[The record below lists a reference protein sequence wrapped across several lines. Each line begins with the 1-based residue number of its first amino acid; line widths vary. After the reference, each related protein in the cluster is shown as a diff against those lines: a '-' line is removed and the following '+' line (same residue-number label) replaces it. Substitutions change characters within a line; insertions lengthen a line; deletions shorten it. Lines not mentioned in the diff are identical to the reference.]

1 MIKIPK
7 PSKHILI
14 LKKNFFKIDR
24 YIFNSF
30 ILKFYNQIK
39 YNLKLFIVN
48 LQNKDVDFTKNHN
61 LKKKL
66 IVSLTSYPK
75 RFRTLPLVL
84 NSIVSQNILPDK
96 IILWIENKDKE
107 KLPSTVLNF
116 KGVDIE
122 FCENGLFS
130 YKKIIPLL
138 KKYKNSYVIT
148 FDDDVI
154 YFKDTIEKL
163 VSNSRKFPNDVIANC
178 IHKIKVKK
186 HHPISYKLWSRNYRK
201 QTKLAFFT
209 GAAGVLYPPNCFY
222 KDVLKKNDFKSLAP
236 YADDIWLNWMVRLN
250 KTNIRFSNIYQNY
263 EYIKIIKGGLYQ
275 RNFKKS
281 YNDIQINNMI
291 KKYGFPFL

>member
-1 MIKIPK
+1 MTKNLK
-7 PSKHILI
+7 LSKHVLT

-24 YIFNSF
+24 YIFNSL

-48 LQNKDVDFTKNHN
+48 LFKRDVDFVKNHK
-61 LKKKL
+61 LKKRL

-84 NSIVSQNILPDK
+84 NSIMSQSILPDK
-96 IILWIENKDKE
+96 IILWIENKDKK

-122 FCENGLFS
+122 FCKNGLFS

-138 KKYKNSYVIT
+138 KKYRNSYVIT
-148 FDDDVI
+148 LDDDVI

-178 IHKIKVKK
+178 IHKIRVKK
-186 HHPISYKLWSRNYRK
+186 RYPISYKLWSRNYRK

-222 KDVLKKNDFKSLAP
+222 KDVLKKNYFRSLAP
-236 YADDIWLNWMVRLN
+236 YADDIWLNWMAKLN
-250 KTNIRFSNIYQNY
+250 KTNIRFSNIYKNY

-275 RNFKKS
+275 RNFKNS
-281 YNDIQINNMI
+281 YNDIQIKNMI
-291 KKYGFPFL
+291 KKYGFPF

>member
-1 MIKIPK
+1 MIKNLK
-7 PSKHILI
+7 LSKHIFN
-14 LKKNFFKIDR
+14 LKKNFFKVDR

-39 YNLKLFIVN
+39 YNFKLLIVN
-48 LQNKDVDFTKNHN
+48 LFKRDVDFVKNHK
-61 LKKKL
+61 LKKRL

-84 NSIVSQNILPDK
+84 NSIMNQSILPDK
-96 IILWIENKDKE
+96 IILWIENKDKK

-116 KGVDIE
+116 KGVDVE

-138 KKYKNSYVIT
+138 KKYRNSYVIT
-148 FDDDVI
+148 LDDDVI

-178 IHKIKVKK
+178 IHKIRVKK
-186 HHPISYKLWSRNYRK
+186 RYPISYKLWSRNYRK

-222 KDVLKKNDFKSLAP
+222 KDVLKKNYFRSLAP
-236 YADDIWLNWMVRLN
+236 YADDIWLNWMAKLN
-250 KTNIRFSNIYQNY
+250 KTNIRFSNIYKNY

-275 RNFKKS
+275 RNFKNS
-281 YNDIQINNMI
+281 YNDIQIKNMI
-291 KKYGFPFL
+291 KKYGFPF